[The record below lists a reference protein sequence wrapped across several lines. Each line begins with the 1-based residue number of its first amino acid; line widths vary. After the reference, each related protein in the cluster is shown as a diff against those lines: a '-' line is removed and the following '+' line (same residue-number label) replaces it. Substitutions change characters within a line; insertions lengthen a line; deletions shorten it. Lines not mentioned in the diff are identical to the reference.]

1 MFDFLAEL
9 DTATE
14 QGTYE
19 GTWII
24 WIAHHAQQHL
34 RRVES
39 LGVLQRLVHLTK
51 NVRVLSW
58 CCWSHKGARP
68 VTVDEEVDWFMKRL
82 IDSWRGIA
90 TLVLVLCASL
100 WAWGS
105 TSASAQ
111 RRYRSRY
118 IHRTPSSVKARR
130 TVVLKG
136 RIVYFDDLDY
146 AEVRYR
152 RAGSKNDFKTL
163 RMTIRQGQYICRFP
177 GSIVLPPGIEYYV
190 VGVNFGGKPRLLAG
204 SPAALLQFLVI
215 DDGTSPNTRPPD
227 RRNDGGNNDPGGGSD
242 PGEDPYAKKKTGKA
256 PKGGRKEVLS
266 RKLVV
271 SSATR
276 QGKSVSITK
285 APATV
290 TVITA
295 SDIRSYGWRT
305 IPDILRSVAGIDI
318 NDRGF
323 DADYGMRGVN
333 NLNGRGQGILFMLDG
348 HDMSLRQ
355 LHQTFL
361 NASWISVDDIERIEI
376 TRGPSTAL
384 WGRNAFL
391 GMVHIITKNG
401 SNMRGISGLMGVG
414 ALSGTHFFQVRAG
427 QRFASGLSMYA
438 TLSMHRELRSPVLSP
453 IWEFA
458 NGPNE
463 LSYVSPNDTQLA
475 QNFYFKAEWK
485 GLFLTFH
492 QGRYDATA
500 PMNQYSILGGDDSH
514 FVMDRW
520 IATTGWQG
528 KLAKWGHLRVWASFD
543 RYTLDPETRVVFN
556 PLSTNAQQITT
567 QNLAAA
573 DNRFTLGSRLSAN
586 LHKFFQMQVGLQF
599 EYLQSTMWHFPALF
613 AQQIQGN
620 PDIETDAPTY
630 GNGRFDGFLQLLS
643 PLGKWGLIQV
653 AARFSYD
660 EHAGPR
666 FSPQAG
672 VVITPG
678 ADVFIKLN
686 YGMGVRSPSLYE
698 LFHNELGR
706 FGNPAV
712 TDEEVHTIGLQ
723 VGWMRKKLLYIGLS
737 GFFSIFNLPITY
749 QTRQA
754 SDPIIGADL
763 FDYKPNQPTGP
774 YRQLINREEGYTSLG
789 GEIEARLF
797 PIKGFQ
803 VRGFFGLAI
812 SSEVID
818 EEGNTDRLPYAAGL
832 YGGLDATYRYKFF
845 RISLGVLYT
854 GSKIAPIDTQAYP
867 ESRFGLQGQLP
878 LRGLRNQ
885 DTAQPIPQ
893 WQANNSDHPRAPTP
907 DDIPRADGTFKLHLT
922 VQFLELFNHFDLA
935 IRAQN
940 ILGLAVDGYDAGNP
954 LLAPQKRFEL
964 MAWLRFRY

>member
-1 MFDFLAEL
+1 MDQL

-14 QGTYE
+14 HGTYE
-19 GTWII
+19 ETWIKRRV
-24 WIAHHAQQHL
+24 HGTL
-34 RRVES
+34 YTVRRVES
-39 LGVLQRLVHLTK
+39 QEVLQRSARLTK
-51 NVRVLSW
+51 NVRVLWW
-58 CCWSHKGARP
+58 CRESQRGAGQ
-68 VTVDEEVDWFMKRL
+68 VTVDGEVVLMERL
-82 IDSWRGIA
+82 ISLRGFVA
-90 TLVLVLCASL
+90 GWMVWLCASSV
-100 WAWGS
+100 AWMA
-105 TSASAQ
+105 TPASAQ

-118 IHRTPSSVKARR
+118 IHQTPSSVKARR
-130 TVVLKG
+130 AVTIRG

-152 RAGSKNDFKTL
+152 RAETRDNFKTF
-163 RMTIRQGQYICRFP
+163 RMTIQGGEYIGRFP
-177 GSIVLPPGIEYYV
+177 ASIVLSPGIEYYV
-190 VGVNFGGKPRLLAG
+190 VGINFGGKPRLLAG
-204 SPAALLQFLVI
+204 SPANLLQFLVI
-215 DDGTSPNTRPPD
+215 DDGSSPRTTPPE
-227 RRNDGGNNDPGGGSD
+227 RRSGGSD
-242 PGEDPYAKKKTGKA
+242 GGSDGNSGGDDPYAPKKPGKA
-256 PKGGRKEVLS
+256 RKAGGKEILS

-276 QGKSVSITK
+276 QGKAVSIHK

-295 SDIRSYGWRT
+295 ADIRSYGWRT
-305 IPDILRSVAGIDI
+305 IPDILRSVVGIDI

-361 NASWISVDDIERIEI
+361 NASWVSVDDIERIEI
-376 TRGPSTAL
+376 TRGPSSAL
-384 WGRNAFL
+384 WGRNAFH
-391 GMVHIITKNG
+391 GMVHIVTKNG
-401 SNMRGISGLMGVG
+401 SGMRGISGLMGVG
-414 ALSGTHFFQVRAG
+414 ALSGTHFFQLRAG
-427 QRFASGLSMYA
+427 HKFASGLSIYA

-463 LSYVSPNDTQLA
+463 LVYVSPNDTQLA
-475 QNFYFKAEWK
+475 QNFYFKADWK
-485 GLFLTFH
+485 GLFFTFH

-500 PMNQYSILGGDDSH
+500 PLNQYSLLGGDDSH

-528 KLAKWGHLRVWASFD
+528 KLAKWGNLRVWASFD
-543 RYTLDPETRVVFN
+543 RYTLDPETRVAFN
-556 PLSTNAQQITT
+556 PLAANPQSSTM
-567 QNLAAA
+567 QNLAFA
-573 DNRFTLGSRLSAN
+573 DNRFTLGTRLSAN
-586 LHKFFQMQVGLQF
+586 IHKFFQMQVGLQF
-599 EYLQSTMWHFPALF
+599 EYLQATMWHFPAAF
-613 AQQIQGN
+613 EQQIQGK
-620 PDIETDAPTY
+620 DIETDAPTY
-630 GNGRFDGFLQLLS
+630 GNGRFDGFLQILS
-643 PLGKWGLIQV
+643 PIGKWAVIQA

-723 VGWMRKKLLYIGLS
+723 VGWMRKKLMYIALS
-737 GFFSIFNLPITY
+737 GFFSMYNLPIMY

-763 FDYKPNQPTGP
+763 FDYAPDQPTGP
-774 YRQLINREEGYTSLG
+774 YRQLINREQGYTSLG

-812 SSEVID
+812 SSEVIN
-818 EEGNTDRLPYAAGL
+818 EEGDTDRLPYAAGL

-845 RISLGVLYT
+845 RISLGLLYT
-854 GSKIAPIDTQAYP
+854 GSKIAPIDTQTYP
-867 ESRFGLQGQLP
+867 ESRFVVQGQLP
-878 LRGLRNQ
+878 KRGLPNEDQ
-885 DTAQPIPQ
+885 AQPVPQ
-893 WQANNSDHPRAPTP
+893 WQANNSNHPRAPTV
-907 DDIPRADGTFKLHLT
+907 DDIPRADGSLKLHLT
-922 VQFLELFNHFDLA
+922 LQFLNLFNHFDLVL
-935 IRAQN
+935 RAQN
-940 ILGLAVDGYDAGNP
+940 ILGLGVDAYDAGNP